1 MVEFAL
7 VILPLMVV
15 LYGLIYFGM
24 ALATKQR
31 VTNAAA
37 EGARAAVGAA
47 DFTTASNKAGARI
60 ADILGPPGTNYLPP
74 TYTPVACGTGQ
85 CIQVT
90 IEWTKQ
96 AVSKGLGMPE
106 LYPIKSDAKVQF
118 KG

>member
-37 EGARAAVGAA
+37 EAARAAVGSADCPAA
-47 DFTTASNKAGARI
+47 KVKAETRI
-60 ADILGPPGTNYLPP
+60 AEILGVSSDYVPAVVTCPPPAT
-74 TYTPVACGTGQ
+74 TD

-90 IEWTKQ
+90 ISWNKQ
-96 AVSKGLGMPE
+96 VVSKGLGMPE
-106 LYPIKSDAKVQF
+106 LYPITSEAKVQF

>member
-37 EGARAAVGAA
+37 EGARAAVGSADITAA
-47 DFTTASNKAGARI
+47 QDKAYARI
-60 ADILGPPGTNYLPP
+60 GQILGAPGDYVPNAGPCPDPAT
-74 TYTPVACGTGQ
+74 TD

-90 IEWTKQ
+90 ISWNKQ
-96 AVSKGLGMPE
+96 VVSKGLGMPE
-106 LYPIKSDAKVQF
+106 LYPIKSEAKVQF